1 MNKVIYLTGGR
12 DQAFSGILRTL
23 VEYCYVC
30 QRFGCDNRDLEKYF
44 LATVID
50 FYLLAYIHAMSVL
63 KVICVL
69 VTAVSVSVKI
79 KGN

>member
-1 MNKVIYLTGGR
+1 MNKVIYLTGGKIKHF
-12 DQAFSGILRTL
+12 QELLRML

-44 LATVID
+44 FATVID
-50 FYLLAYIHAMSVL
+50 FYLLACIHACQY
-63 KVICVL
+63 KKP
-69 VTAVSVSVKI
+69 AVSVSVKI